1 MAPLVPTPHRHN
13 KSSLTRDSK
22 NIKRGKTLFLINI
35 STDNVSIYLSID
47 FSWQF
52 RYQLIVNGFIF
63 YDTSDQNELDT
74 GKMFVQE
81 L

>member
-1 MAPLVPTPHRHN
+1 MAPLVPTPHLHN

-47 FSWQF
+47 FS
-52 RYQLIVNGFIF
+52 
-63 YDTSDQNELDT
+63 
-74 GKMFVQE
+74 
-81 L
+81 

>member
-1 MAPLVPTPHRHN
+1 MAPLVHTPHRHN

-47 FSWQF
+47 FS
-52 RYQLIVNGFIF
+52 
-63 YDTSDQNELDT
+63 
-74 GKMFVQE
+74 
-81 L
+81 